1 MQIHMLKICKKRKLE
16 REREG
21 GGGRGREREDTR
33 KDSMSK
39 DIKNA
44 HKWSILG
51 RSREYLYFQLFLL
64 IRLHI
69 NNFGWMQQGEKEQQ
83 STKTYKV
90 SFISHNIIS

>member
-1 MQIHMLKICKKRKLE
+1 MQKEKVGE
-16 REREG
+16 REREGG

-64 IRLHI
+64 IRFHI
-69 NNFGWMQQGEKEQQ
+69 NNLGWMQQGEKEQQ

>member
-16 REREG
+16 RERERG

-44 HKWSILG
+44 HK
-51 RSREYLYFQLFLL
+51 
-64 IRLHI
+64 
-69 NNFGWMQQGEKEQQ
+69 
-83 STKTYKV
+83 
-90 SFISHNIIS
+90 